1 MNDNS
6 DKKSWAY
13 WLMKGI
19 KCLLPYIFVVF
30 FDTLIWCVCKYSVWC
45 GVLFVI
51 ALLVLLM

>member
-1 MNDNS
+1 MSDNS
-6 DKKSWAY
+6 YKKSWAY

-30 FDTLIWCVCKYSVWC
+30 FDTLIWCVCKYSVSG

-51 ALLVLLM
+51 ALLVLLT